1 MEYLNDDQIRRILE
15 DVVDLFL
22 IPHFLSLGMDA
33 TGTWRAALHVQG
45 DTIRG
50 RKYTEQLVYGR
61 RPGTYAPIEP
71 LKRWAMAKLGLDEK
85 QALGAAFAISNKLK
99 NEGSEYWKQGGTTL
113 VEILRSPEVV
123 GFISMNAQR
132 FIREQVT
139 IEIRGYL
146 RNTFKD

>member
-33 TGTWRAALHVQG
+33 SGEWRGALHVVG
-45 DTIRG
+45 DRIRG

-61 RPGTYAPIEP
+61 KPGTFAPIEP
-71 LKRWAMAKLGLDEK
+71 LKKWAMLKLGLDEK

-99 NEGSEYWKQGGTTL
+99 NEGSEYYKQGGTTL

-146 RNTFKD
+146 RSTFK